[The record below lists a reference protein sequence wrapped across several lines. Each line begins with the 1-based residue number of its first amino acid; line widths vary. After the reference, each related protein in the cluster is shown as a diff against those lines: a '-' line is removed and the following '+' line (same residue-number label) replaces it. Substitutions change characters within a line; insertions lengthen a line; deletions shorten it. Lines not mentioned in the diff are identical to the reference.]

1 MCGQKPHNSHFKADK
16 KQFILELNMF
26 WGHRFRSLKI
36 LYFTWKHF
44 HEVFITT
51 EQNNNKKNYDLP
63 DGGGA

>member
-1 MCGQKPHNSHFKADK
+1 
-16 KQFILELNMF
+16 MF

-51 EQNNNKKNYDLP
+51 EQNNNKKNYELP